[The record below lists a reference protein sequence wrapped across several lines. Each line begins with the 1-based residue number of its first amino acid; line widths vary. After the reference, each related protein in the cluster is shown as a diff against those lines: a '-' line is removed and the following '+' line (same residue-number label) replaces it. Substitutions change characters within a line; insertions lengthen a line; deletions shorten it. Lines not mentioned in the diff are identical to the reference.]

1 MKSLSKAYNGNRP
14 LLIQPAVAKEFL
26 ANCSQISIPAGAK
39 LSDMGEMLETMFGK
53 RPTLEVFPPFAVVPV
68 KGVIGRGLSELES
81 YCGAVDLKD
90 VEEMLESVERDPR
103 VKTIIFA
110 IDSPGGTSVGV
121 PELANRIRSSKKQ
134 TIAFTDSE
142 ACSAAYWLASQCEQV
157 IATPSASVGSIGC
170 YIAYLDES
178 KAYADEGLTVDVIKS
193 GKFKG
198 AGIPGTSLDADQ
210 KSMLLEEV
218 VEIHEEFKAA
228 VKAVR
233 TFASDEA
240 MEAKIYSGKKAAENG
255 LVTGIVNGFDEL
267 MESLDKAVAEQM
279 EADEGNDEKAEEA
292 EGDEG
297 EDYARMTA
305 AQRAIGK
312 TLLSSLSKQSLKVTI
327 ETEEGDDEDE
337 KTEDEEDDEKKM
349 TEDESEKDKSD
360 EVTPEPKEDDE
371 EEPSKEEKA
380 EDGDSAED
388 EKKDGEPPQA
398 DMSDEEPD
406 DEKAKKQADDSEDAV
421 DTDEKHDRKDSKRH
435 RAGSKIS

>member
-26 ANCSQISIPAGAK
+26 ANCSQISIPSGAK
-39 LSDMGEMLETMFGK
+39 LADMGEMLETMFGK
-53 RPTLEVFPPFAVVPV
+53 RPTLEVFPPYAIVPV
-68 KGVIGRGLSELES
+68 KGVIGRNLSELES

-90 VEEMLESVERDPR
+90 VEEMLEAVERDPR

-110 IDSPGGTSVGV
+110 VDSPGGTSVGV
-121 PELANRIRSSKKQ
+121 PELANRIRASKKQ

-157 IATPSASVGSIGC
+157 FATPSASVGSIGC

-178 KAYADEGLTVDVIKS
+178 QAYADEGLKVDVIKS

-198 AGIPGTSLDADQ
+198 AGIPGTSLDANQ
-210 KSMLLEEV
+210 KAMLQEEV
-218 VEIHEEFKAA
+218 SEIHEEFKAA

-233 TFASDEA
+233 TFASDDA

-267 MESLDKAVAEQM
+267 MESLDKTVAEQI
-279 EADEGNDEKAEEA
+279 EADEDNDAREEEA
-292 EGDEG
+292 EEG
-297 EDYARMTA
+297 ESGESDEYAKHMSA
-305 AQRAIGK
+305 AQRAVGK
-312 TLLSSLSKQSLKVTI
+312 SLLSSLSKQSLKITI
-327 ETEEGDDEDE
+327 ETEEGDS
-337 KTEDEEDDEKKM
+337 TEDD
-349 TEDESEKDKSD
+349 KDKED
-360 EVTPEPKEDDE
+360 KAEEATPDP
-371 EEPSKEEKA
+371 EEKA
-380 EDGDSAED
+380 EQGDSAED

-398 DMSDEEPD
+398 DMKSEED
-406 DEKAKKQADDSEDAV
+406 DEDDKDREDGDYEAKKHAESGDKAV
-421 DTDEKHDRKDSKRH
+421 DTDEKHDRKDAPRH

>member
-26 ANCSQISIPAGAK
+26 ANCAQISIPSGAK
-39 LSDMGEMLETMFGK
+39 LADMGEMLETMFGK
-53 RPTLEVFPPFAVVPV
+53 RPTLEVFPPYAIVPV

-90 VEEMLESVERDPR
+90 VEEMLEAVERDPR

-110 IDSPGGTSVGV
+110 VDSPGGTSVGV
-121 PELANRIRSSKKQ
+121 PELANRIRASKKQ

-157 IATPSASVGSIGC
+157 FATPSASVGSIGC

-178 KAYADEGLTVDVIKS
+178 QAYADEGLKVDVIKS

-198 AGIPGTSLDADQ
+198 AGIPGTSLDANQ
-210 KSMLLEEV
+210 KAMLQDEV
-218 VEIHEEFKAA
+218 SEIHEEFKAA

-233 TFASDEA
+233 TFASDESL
-240 MEAKIYSGKKAAENG
+240 EAKIYSGKKAAENG

-267 MESLDKAVAEQM
+267 MESLDKTVAEQM
-279 EADEGNDEKAEEA
+279 EADEDNDARAEEA
-292 EGDEG
+292 EEG
-297 EDYARMTA
+297 EEGESNEYARMTA

-312 TLLSSLSKQSLKVTI
+312 SLFSSLSKQSLKVTI
-327 ETEEGDDEDE
+327 ETEEGDDED
-337 KTEDEEDDEKKM
+337 D
-349 TEDESEKDKSD
+349 KD
-360 EVTPEPKEDDE
+360 
-371 EEPSKEEKA
+371 KEEKA
-380 EDGDSAED
+380 EEATPDPEEKAAEGDSAED

-398 DMSDEEPD
+398 DMKSEED
-406 DEKAKKQADDSEDAV
+406 DEDDKDREDGDYEAKKHAESGDKAV
-421 DTDEKHDRKDSKRH
+421 DTDEKHDRKDAPRH

>member
-1 MKSLSKAYNGNRP
+1 MKSLSKAYANNRP

-26 ANCSQISIPAGAK
+26 ANCAQISIPAGAK
-39 LSDMGEMLETMFGK
+39 LADMGEMLETMFGK
-53 RPTLEVFPPFAVVPV
+53 RPTLEVFPPYAIVPI

-90 VEEMLESVERDPR
+90 VEEMLEAVERDPR

-110 IDSPGGTSVGV
+110 VDSPGGTSVGV

-157 IATPSASVGSIGC
+157 FATPSASVGSIGC

-178 KAYADEGLTVDVIKS
+178 QAYADEGLKVDVIKS

-198 AGIPGTSLDADQ
+198 AGIPGTSLDSDQ
-210 KSMLLEEV
+210 KSMLQEEV
-218 VEIHEEFKAA
+218 SEIHEEFKAA

-233 TFASDEA
+233 TFASDES

-279 EADEGNDEKAEEA
+279 EADEENDAREEEA
-292 EGDEG
+292 EEG
-297 EDYARMTA
+297 ESDESGEYAKHMSA

-327 ETEEGDDEDE
+327 ETDEDEDE
-337 KTEDEEDDEKKM
+337 KDKEDEAEEA
-349 TEDESEKDKSD
+349 
-360 EVTPEPKEDDE
+360 TPDP
-371 EEPSKEEKA
+371 EEKA
-380 EDGDSAED
+380 EQGDSAED

-398 DMSDEEPD
+398 DMKSED
-406 DEKAKKQADDSEDAV
+406 DEDEDDDKEHDDAEAKKHADASEKAV
-421 DTDEKHDRKDSKRH
+421 DTDEKHDRKDTPRH